1 MSSDRDEQ
9 MREAARE
16 VLREL
21 MPGMLR
27 EAIGDAARSGP
38 TNGNG
43 NGHGRGHDSGHG
55 NGQGSGH
62 PAAQENGHTAAAA
75 RPGVVPMIP
84 APPVA
89 AVLRPST
96 WSTPA
101 VPGEI
106 IGDGVQVTE
115 STAPAPA
122 ERSLPAGS
130 AELVGSGSS
139 ERRDVAIDA
148 RPGVRVEAVTI
159 DSDEDL
165 DAFARALAA
174 RIENPRDRRAIRTG
188 ALRFT
193 LRRSS
198 SGSAAH
204 NGGQGAAS
212 APAIHVT
219 KGAVTERTVRDAAQ
233 RGARLVL
240 ARGAVLT
247 PLARDQARA
256 LRVEIEREGRC

>member
-21 MPGMLR
+21 MPGMLS
-27 EAIGDAARSGP
+27 EALAGAAPNGHANGAGHAP
-38 TNGNG
+38 NGQANGGGHEANGNAHSAPRAVPDG
-43 NGHGRGHDSGHG
+43 AT
-55 NGQGSGH
+55 
-62 PAAQENGHTAAAA
+62 PA
-75 RPGVVPMIP
+75 VVPTIP

-96 WSTPA
+96 WSGPA

-106 IGDGVQVTE
+106 IGDGAPTPE
-115 STAPAPA
+115 TRAPASGDGVVPSA
-122 ERSLPAGS
+122 AAGS
-130 AELVGSGSS
+130 AAGSAGSGQPALGR
-139 ERRDVAIDA
+139 EA
-148 RPGVRVEAVTI
+148 RPGVRLEAVTI
-159 DSDEDL
+159 DSDADL

-174 RIENPRDRRAIRTG
+174 RMENPRDRRSIRTG

-193 LRRSS
+193 LRRTSS
-198 SGSAAH
+198 ASPGH
-204 NGGQGAAS
+204 QGGQGTAS
-212 APAIHVT
+212 PSAIHVA

-256 LRVEIEREGRC
+256 LRVEIEREGKC